1 MILDTEGKVVCIDG
15 ASAVV
20 EVIRRGACGG
30 NCADCSGCQE
40 QVMQVEVLA
49 EIPVSPGDRVLISS
63 DQKPILLGLFTVFI
77 LPLLLPIGVYLLTM
91 QTGLGGL
98 YAALAVI
105 VAIILIWSLSKS
117 KWYLK
122 KTKPRILRV
131 ISEKR

>member
-1 MILDTEGKVVCIDG
+1 MDTEGKVICING
-15 ASAVV
+15 TSAVV

-30 NCADCSGCQE
+30 NCTDCSGCKE

-63 DQKPILLGLFTVFI
+63 EQQPILWGLFIVFI
-77 LPLLLPIGVYLLTM
+77 LPLLLPVGVYLLTM
-91 QTGLGGL
+91 QTGFGGL

-117 KWYLK
+117 SWYLK
-122 KTKPRILRV
+122 KTKPYILRV